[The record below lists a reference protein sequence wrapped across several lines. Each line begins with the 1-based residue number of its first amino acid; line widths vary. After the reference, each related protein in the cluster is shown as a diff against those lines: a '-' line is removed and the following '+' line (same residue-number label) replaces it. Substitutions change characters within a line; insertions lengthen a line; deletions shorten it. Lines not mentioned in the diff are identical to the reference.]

1 MRMILSIPLNRIHE
15 DTDVILQPSV
25 CSVQLLD
32 PIDEDDPGLLSF
44 NVVETLETYVPERGD
59 AI

>member
-1 MRMILSIPLNRIHE
+1 MF
-15 DTDVILQPSV
+15 ILQPSV

-44 NVVETLETYVPERGD
+44 NVVETLETYVPERWGCHLTQ
-59 AI
+59 AVAQ